1 MSLVPAN
8 RRRWTGRCAR
18 ARQAIVL
25 HPESS
30 RGYLALMVI
39 QSNRRDMAAALA
51 AGDKCLTLN
60 KYDMLALGEYGG
72 RLIMAGDV
80 DKGMK
85 MLRDAGAHG
94 AVRPAWHH
102 IYMFIG
108 SYVGGDMVEAVRQ
121 ANDIPGDDV
130 ALGQVA
136 RALAARADGQPGR
149 RCESA
154 RTGLIALGP
163 GWRRDP
169 SAEPRPAHCGR
180 GHCRPSEPGS
190 GRRWSAR
197 RA

>member
-1 MSLVPAN
+1 
-8 RRRWTGRCAR
+8 
-18 ARQAIVL
+18 
-25 HPESS
+25 
-30 RGYLALMVI
+30 MVV

-108 SYVGGDMVEAVRQ
+108 SYVGGDMMEAMRH

-136 RALAARADGQPGR
+136 RVLAARAVGNQDGAKGGR
-149 RCESA
+149 AVDRA
-154 RTGLIALGP
+154 RTGLA
-163 GWRRDP
+163 
-169 SAEPRPAHCGR
+169 PRPP
-180 GHCRPSEPGS
+180 CR
-190 GRRWSAR
+190 AR
-197 RA
+197 PADHG